1 MGVAFPPFDSPKR
14 QPDDLMRADDR
25 VSWRIVSVVEY
36 RGSEGI
42 VLVSTVQPSP
52 AALRP
57 GLNLGSPLGTLPD
70 GTETFTMISGD
81 FRHQIRW
88 FRDGHIVAITSDLP
102 LERLEALAADVVL
115 R

>member
-1 MGVAFPPFDSPKR
+1 LKPGEE
-14 QPDDLMRADDR
+14 Q

-57 GLNLGSPLGTLPD
+57 GLNLGSPLGALPD
-70 GTETFTMISGD
+70 GTQTFTMISGD

-88 FRDGHIVAITSDLP
+88 FKDGYIVAITSDLP
-102 LERLEALAADVVL
+102 LERLEGLAADVVL